1 MCTRLFLV
9 CRPGARRLY
18 GDGENMNNIASYT
31 GAIQEEAALEEDE
44 EEKLKH
50 LEQRWLPGWLV
61 NGCPRK
67 LCSENNLAGKQTI
80 DAAFSPSFSYSPSS
94 NEQLRTIAGGCSP
107 LRAAGDPL
115 SRHAASGRTLTS
127 V

>member
-1 MCTRLFLV
+1 MCTRLFLL
-9 CRPGARRLY
+9 CRPGAKRLY

-31 GAIQEEAALEEDE
+31 GAMQEKAALEDE
-44 EEKLKH
+44 GEKLKAVGAA
-50 LEQRWLPGWLV
+50 LAGWLV
-61 NGCPRK
+61 NGCPSK
-67 LCSENNLAGKQTI
+67 LGSENNLAGKQTI
-80 DAAFSPSFSYSPSS
+80 DAAFPPSSSS

-115 SRHAASGRTLTS
+115 SRHAASGRAFTS